1 MKRRGSGEE
10 KNEYEGEKSVK
21 RRNRNKQQ
29 ESQINPSLQHRLACQ
44 QEAIARSRVQYK
56 VIFPSSPSRLSASSR
71 KTIMRRTF
79 ATKNASRKLYRL
91 RNTLTSP
98 PARILYFSHDKEL
111 DSLWHLLT
119 QWGSIRLDQTSGFHT
134 AIFIDTK
141 KKRPGDNTRRKEIDR
156 EGKDK
161 KVRED
166 KREIN
171 ERQGDIE
178 VKMMERNGK
187 RRKRKRKN
195 KGKGKETNMVETKK
209 RNYTRT
215 RRQREE
221 KKRRNRK
228 KNIKT
233 KKKMTEIQRREI

>member
-1 MKRRGSGEE
+1 MKRRRGSGEKIIGSGEE

-29 ESQINPSLQHRLACQ
+29 KSQINPSLQHRLACQ

-141 KKRPGDNTRRKEIDR
+141 KKRRGDNTRRKEKDR

-161 KVRED
+161 KVRGD
-166 KREIN
+166 K
-171 ERQGDIE
+171 
-178 VKMMERNGK
+178 
-187 RRKRKRKN
+187 
-195 KGKGKETNMVETKK
+195 
-209 RNYTRT
+209 
-215 RRQREE
+215 
-221 KKRRNRK
+221 
-228 KNIKT
+228 
-233 KKKMTEIQRREI
+233 